1 MSQKQ
6 LNALRDHGIP
16 AGKVLKA
23 WRSKAVKRKRLK
35 MKIKKAIALEAHELQ
50 QMARENAT
58 LAMQTLISIS
68 KNERAPEATRIA
80 ASQVILDRAYGKAS
94 QTSITAS
101 VTNGKADTIDGGELD
116 KRVARALKRV
126 EELTDRTPKAP
137 TSQKR
142 PSNLTQ
148 VSLTSQVAPSVRR
161 GILIMMT
168 SGPASICSVPTISCG
183 LIVFNK
189 LKMEKSNG

>member
-1 MSQKQ
+1 MLDREAKKILKLNSLFRRSETRPRVFKGGPPQHRLGTPMSQKQ
-6 LNALRDHGIP
+6 LNALRDHGVP

-23 WRSKAVKRKRLK
+23 WRSKAMKRKRLK

-58 LAMQTLISIS
+58 LAMRTLISIS
-68 KNERAPEATRIA
+68 ENPRAPEATRIA
-80 ASQVILDRAYGKAS
+80 ASSVILDRAYGKAS

-101 VTNGKADTIDGGELD
+101 VTNGKADTIDGSELD

-137 TSQKR
+137 ASQKR
-142 PSNLTQ
+142 LADIRKYN
-148 VSLTSQVAPSVRR
+148 
-161 GILIMMT
+161 
-168 SGPASICSVPTISCG
+168 
-183 LIVFNK
+183 
-189 LKMEKSNG
+189 